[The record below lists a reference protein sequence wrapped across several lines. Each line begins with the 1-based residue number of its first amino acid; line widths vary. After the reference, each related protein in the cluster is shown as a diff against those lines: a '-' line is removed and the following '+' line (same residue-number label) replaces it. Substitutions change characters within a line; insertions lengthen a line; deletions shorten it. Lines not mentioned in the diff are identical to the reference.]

1 MRQGG
6 DAGPIEYLDGHGWAG
21 HQEQA
26 SHENHRKAWQFHTSN
41 VSGSHPAPHV
51 VLEVCQLT

>member
-6 DAGPIEYLDGHGWAG
+6 DAGPIEYLDGHEWAWR
-21 HQEQA
+21 QEQA
-26 SHENHRKAWQFHTSN
+26 FHENHRKACQFYTSN

-51 VLEVCQLT
+51 VLEV